1 MLGWLM
7 ARMYRPRP
15 GIAGPALAVRINPQ
29 ADWEAISAD
38 STVRIRR
45 TVDPGPV
52 VGAHLSGE
60 VTRVG
65 R

>member
-1 MLGWLM
+1 M

-15 GIAGPALAVRINPQ
+15 GIAGPALAVGINPQ
-29 ADWEAISAD
+29 ADWGRFRPIRLSGSAARLILD
-38 STVRIRR
+38 QWSALTSR
-45 TVDPGPV
+45 
-52 VGAHLSGE
+52 SGE